1 MANAY
6 YERGSSFNP
15 DELADGDAI
24 EAEFDA
30 VVRGF
35 DTIETQIDTDKAG
48 YPTQTFHV
56 APATE
61 STHAPQK
68 AQLDAHINAQGG
80 VHGATP
86 NNVPYALAQR
96 DANGDVGARFFVGDL
111 TGNANSA
118 SNATDHIAKRGNDA
132 HGATSWNSP
141 GQLMTRDG
149 DGDVAARI
157 FVGDLNG
164 TAFVSK
170 QVSDSAPNGGSA
182 TLVSGGMAGGD
193 FFRVMITGTDDGGW
207 AEIAT
212 SDNGNEPI
220 FVRQYTGEFV
230 TVARTL
236 TLLDAYGVTKVP
248 FGVDTNG
255 YGYPVQGAVGNGICG
270 GNGDNC
276 SSTVNNLKVAAWW
289 GIGFGPSV
297 NGQAVPYGEYSHW
310 FNTRNGSAGMR
321 GPLSQNSDIRLK
333 ENVEV
338 IQDALA
344 KTCSLRGIVYDR
356 KDGGGRLTGVVAQE
370 VQAVLPEAVTVADDE
385 MQTLSVAYGNMV
397 GLLVEAIKELTAKV
411 EALESR
417 VGDKTNRNTL

>member
-68 AQLDAHINAQGG
+68 AQLDAHINDQGG

-118 SNATDHIAKRGNDA
+118 SNATDHIAKRGYDA
-132 HGATSWNSP
+132 HGATPWNSP

-149 DGDVAARI
+149 NGDVAART
-157 FVGDLNG
+157 FLGDLNG

-170 QVSDSAPNGGSA
+170 QVSDIAPSGGSA
-182 TLVSGGMAGGD
+182 TLVYGQMGVSD
-193 FFRVMITGTDDGGW
+193 SFRLLIAGTDDGGW

-212 SDNGNEPI
+212 ADNGNEPI
-220 FVRQYTGEFV
+220 FVRQYTGAFQSI
-230 TVARTL
+230 ARSL
-236 TLLDAYGVTKVP
+236 CLLDANGNTIIPGDLYLFGGYALLEYESNSNGTYIRFADGTQICTRSISASLQNPITHAYAASFSVP
-248 FGVDTNG
+248 PIVVVNNDSSSSQ
-255 YGYPVQGAVGNGICG
+255 Y
-270 GNGDNC
+270 
-276 SSTVNNLKVAAWW
+276 SSTVNVGSSSFGFLSSTTSNTVKIIA
-289 GIGFGPSV
+289 IGR
-297 NGQAVPYGEYSHW
+297 W
-310 FNTRNGSAGMR
+310 
-321 GPLSQNSDIRLK
+321 K
-333 ENVEV
+333 
-338 IQDALA
+338 
-344 KTCSLRGIVYDR
+344 
-356 KDGGGRLTGVVAQE
+356 
-370 VQAVLPEAVTVADDE
+370 
-385 MQTLSVAYGNMV
+385 
-397 GLLVEAIKELTAKV
+397 
-411 EALESR
+411 
-417 VGDKTNRNTL
+417 